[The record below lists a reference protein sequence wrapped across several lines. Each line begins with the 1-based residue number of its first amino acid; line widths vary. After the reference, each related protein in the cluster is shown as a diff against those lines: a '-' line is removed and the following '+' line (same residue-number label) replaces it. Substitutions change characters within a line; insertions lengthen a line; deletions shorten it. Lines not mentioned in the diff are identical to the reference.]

1 MLPLAT
7 GAAPYIVQ
15 KRASLGQFSP
25 DGRWIAYVSDQGGRK
40 EVFVSA
46 FPGSGAKWQISNG
59 GGSKPRWSPEG
70 RKLVYLTPDLGLM
83 EVDVENRA
91 ATFETSAPQPLFN
104 TTFAF
109 EDERVPYA
117 IGRGGAEFLIIKD
130 ADGPNSSQATM
141 VLNWPLLLP
150 RRN

>member
-1 MLPLAT
+1 
-7 GAAPYIVQ
+7 
-15 KRASLGQFSP
+15 
-25 DGRWIAYVSDQGGRK
+25 VSDEGARK

-46 FPGSGAKWQISNG
+46 FPGSGAKWQISKG

-70 RKLVYLTPDLGLM
+70 RKLAYLAPDLALM
-83 EVDVENRA
+83 EVDVEHRA
-91 ATFETSAPQPLFN
+91 ATLEISAPRSLFN
-104 TTFAF
+104 TTVPF
-109 EDERVPYA
+109 EDRRVPYA